1 MAQPR
6 MTATH
11 WGNFLVGKEDDGQIS
26 VQPALQDPEPSPI
39 GRSLAAFQDP
49 NCRVA
54 RPMVR
59 LGYYKDGRT
68 SDTSQRGREPF
79 VAIGWDEALDITAAA
94 LVAIVAL

>member
-6 MTATH
+6 LTATH
-11 WGNFLVGKEDDGQIS
+11 WFNFLVGQKDDGQIS

-39 GRSLAAFQDP
+39 GRSLAASQDP

-59 LGYYKDGRT
+59 LG
-68 SDTSQRGREPF
+68 
-79 VAIGWDEALDITAAA
+79 
-94 LVAIVAL
+94 